1 MIQIVFSSRFVGF
14 LLLFSGFFQPTTT
27 LGQKHYVPGYVVL
40 TTGDTLVG
48 QVMDRKETL
57 TGTDLLTKIRFKPE
71 NGGRRRKYR
80 AEQLI
85 SYQTDG
91 IIYESHP
98 IRPKGISLLDAYY
111 EIAPSDGN
119 WVFLRVVSRG
129 KLTHYQQ
136 EWVDEDDS
144 TVESADYFR
153 KMNESLL
160 VRATQGIFGLKRKN
174 LIEYFQDC
182 TDLSEKIEQRE
193 FKYPSQVVEYYNAQ
207 CQ

>member
-1 MIQIVFSSRFVGF
+1 MIQVEAFIRFIAF
-14 LLLFSGFFQPTTT
+14 PLLFSGFLQPTTAVS
-27 LGQKHYVPGYVVL
+27 QKHYVPGCVVL

-48 QVMDRKETL
+48 QVMDRRETL
-57 TGTDLLTKIRFKPE
+57 TGTDLLTKIRFKLE

-80 AEQLI
+80 AKQLI
-85 SYQTDG
+85 SYRADG
-91 IIYESHP
+91 ITYESHP
-98 IRPKGISLLDAYY
+98 IRSKGISLLDAYY
-111 EIAPSDGN
+111 EIAPSDGD

-174 LIEYFQDC
+174 LIEYFQEC
-182 TDLSEKIEQRE
+182 TDLSAKIEQGE
-193 FKYPSQVVEYYNAQ
+193 FKYPSQVVDYYNEQ
-207 CQ
+207 CH